1 VQPADRDGRVIV
13 DYLTYLDH
21 RSTESQDDAGARA
34 RAWNHDRLTSVCDVL
49 EPWAHG
55 TVARATRY
63 PNYFHYNLVRVE
75 DDPGMSAQ
83 ELEAFADEALAGLVH
98 RRLDFDLV
106 EVADSLRPDFE
117 ASGWRATRLLFMRH
131 EVGSKPAG
139 AAAVEEVPY
148 DVADDLRMAWHRE
161 DPREE
166 DPTAFHAQARE
177 VALLRGARILVA
189 KDDRSVPIAF
199 AQLEQDGMTA
209 EIAQVY
215 VHPDH
220 RGRGLGTAV
229 TQAAIGAA
237 GSVRDLWIAA
247 DDEDRAKDLY
257 ARLGFRSAWA
267 TMEVERPKAGS

>member
-1 VQPADRDGRVIV
+1 
-13 DYLTYLDH
+13 LTYLDH
-21 RSTESQDDAGARA
+21 RSTESQDGAAARA
-34 RAWNHDRLTSVCDVL
+34 RAWNHDRHKAVCDVL
-49 EPWAHG
+49 EPWDHG

-63 PNYFHYNLVRVE
+63 PNYFHYNVVRVE
-75 DDPGMSAQ
+75 DDPGMSVP
-83 ELEAFADEALAGLVH
+83 ELQAFADEALAGLAH
-98 RRLDFDLV
+98 RRFDFDLV
-106 EVADSLRPDFE
+106 DVADSLRPGFE
-117 ASGWRATRLLFMRH
+117 ASGWRATRLSFMRH
-131 EVGSKPAG
+131 EVISSTPAG

-177 VALLRGARILVA
+177 VALLRGARVLVA
-189 KDDRSVPIAF
+189 KDRNVPIAF
-199 AQLEQDGMTA
+199 AQLEQDGVTA

-237 GSVRDLWIAA
+237 GSVTDLWIAA

-257 ARLGFRSAWA
+257 ARLGFRPAWA
-267 TMEVERPKAGS
+267 TM